1 MRDKYRIYISLFSIL
16 AFKNELNNYLGGMVL
31 KRTGEYILAI
41 IGMLLSVLLT
51 LIGIFFM
58 AMKQNDGIRQA
69 IEGEISNDPTI
80 TMEEFS
86 LILDAVGGFGL
97 MIVVASA
104 IGIIL
109 GLVSI
114 FILKSKRQKM
124 AGVFFIITAVLVGLL
139 SVGLGLLQAVL
150 FLIAGIMCLVRK
162 PKNIEK
168 DPYVTV

>member
-1 MRDKYRIYISLFSIL
+1 M
-16 AFKNELNNYLGGMVL
+16 

-41 IGMLLSVLLT
+41 VGILLSIILT
-51 LIGIFFM
+51 FIGILFI
-58 AMKQNDGIRQA
+58 ALKQNDGIRQA
-69 IEGEISNDPTI
+69 IEGELTNDPTI
-80 TMEEFS
+80 TMEDLS
-86 LILDAVGGFGL
+86 MVMDAIGGFGW
-97 MIVVASA
+97 MIIVASG
-104 IGIIL
+104 IGIVL

-114 FILKSKRQKM
+114 FILKSERQTM

>member
-1 MRDKYRIYISLFSIL
+1 M
-16 AFKNELNNYLGGMVL
+16 

-41 IGMLLSVLLT
+41 VGILLSIILT
-51 LIGIFFM
+51 FIGIFFI
-58 AMKQNDGIRQA
+58 ALKQNDGIRQA
-69 IEGEISNDPTI
+69 IEGELTNDPTI
-80 TMEEFS
+80 TMEDFS
-86 LILDAVGGFGL
+86 MVMDAIGGFGW
-97 MIVVASA
+97 MIIVASG
-104 IGIIL
+104 IGIVL

-114 FILKSKRQKM
+114 FILKSERQTM

-139 SVGLGLLQAVL
+139 SVGLGLLQAIL

>member
-1 MRDKYRIYISLFSIL
+1 MLI
-16 AFKNELNNYLGGMVL
+16 GGMVL
-31 KRTGEYILAI
+31 KRTGEYVLGIV
-41 IGMLLSVLLT
+41 GMLLSVLLT
-51 LIGIFFM
+51 FIGIFFI
-58 AMKQNDGIRQA
+58 ALKQNDGIRQA
-69 IEGEISNDPTI
+69 IEGELANDPTI

-86 LILDAVGGFGL
+86 VVMNAVGGFGWI
-97 MIVVASA
+97 IVVASA

-114 FILKSKRQKM
+114 FILKSKRQTM

-168 DPYVTV
+168 DPYVTM